1 MRAVLRIPIDVTILF
16 LIIIFFPGCHSALE
30 KYTPQ
35 VYTITIQDM
44 KFQPAE
50 LNVKRGDT
58 VVWVNNDLVTHDV
71 TEETN
76 KLWSSGP
83 LPAGKSWKMAV
94 GQNAEYF
101 CSIHVVMKG
110 KLIAR

>member
-1 MRAVLRIPIDVTILF
+1 MKTLLRISFSVTSF
-16 LIIIFFPGCHSALE
+16 LVIIILNNGCHSSSE

-35 VYTITIQDM
+35 VYTVTIRDM

-50 LNVKRGDT
+50 LNVKPADT
-58 VVWVNNDLVTHDV
+58 VVWVNKDLVTHDV

-83 LPAGKSWKMAV
+83 LPAGKSWRMAV
-94 GQNAEYF
+94 TQNADYF
-101 CSIHVVMKG
+101 CSIHIVMKG
-110 KLIAR
+110 KLNVR

>member
-1 MRAVLRIPIDVTILF
+1 MRAALRISVGVTILF
-16 LIIIFFPGCHSALE
+16 FIIIFFPCCHSAPG

-35 VYTITIQDM
+35 VHTITIQDM

-50 LNVKRGDT
+50 LDVKCGDT

-83 LPAGKSWKMAV
+83 LPAGKSWRMAV
-94 GQNAEYF
+94 RQNANYF

-110 KLIAR
+110 KLIVR

>member
-1 MRAVLRIPIDVTILF
+1 
-16 LIIIFFPGCHSALE
+16 
-30 KYTPQ
+30 
-35 VYTITIQDM
+35 M

-50 LNVKRGDT
+50 LKVKRGDT

-83 LPAGKSWKMAV
+83 LPAGKSWKIAV
-94 GQNAEYF
+94 RQNAEYF
-101 CSIHVVMKG
+101 CSIHVMMKG
-110 KLIAR
+110 ILIAR